1 MQKQDIQLIKRIIN
15 FIKVDLRQLL
25 KTRGNLSFS
34 TDCHGI
40 VVFLMRKKRFYCVA
54 AQYLFALLKCLGTQ
68 NWDQN
73 LSLLTAV
80 PIFHLQS
87 KYGNMP
93 AGKPHV
99 ALLSAE
105 TWLVELHEREAYLG
119 LADGALLLYSQGIAH
134 SVAGIC
140 LWAVC
145 FTGGALGY
153 GGWEDL
159 HSQGGYPACSFL
171 GEE

>member
-1 MQKQDIQLIKRIIN
+1 
-15 FIKVDLRQLL
+15 
-25 KTRGNLSFS
+25 
-34 TDCHGI
+34 
-40 VVFLMRKKRFYCVA
+40 
-54 AQYLFALLKCLGTQ
+54 
-68 NWDQN
+68 
-73 LSLLTAV
+73 
-80 PIFHLQS
+80 
-87 KYGNMP
+87 MP
-93 AGKPHV
+93 AGKPRI

-159 HSQGGYPACSFL
+159 HPRMVILPVASLGRNRRGWRDPERTSEGY
-171 GEE
+171 